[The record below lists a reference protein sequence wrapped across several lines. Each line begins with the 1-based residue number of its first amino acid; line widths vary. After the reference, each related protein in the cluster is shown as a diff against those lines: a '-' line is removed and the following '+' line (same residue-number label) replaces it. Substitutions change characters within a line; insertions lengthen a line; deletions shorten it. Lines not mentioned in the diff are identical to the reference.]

1 MFVELSDLRWIKC
14 WVKRTLKWRP
24 VVFAVITSLF
34 SAFDYVQFGHVELGT
49 VVGSAFLSVL
59 DLYFIGVLW
68 LFGLIAMAC
77 AEALKRALRW
87 CARNRTGLFAGFA
100 FGLAFTVA
108 SGSLDLA
115 ACVCVAI
122 YLFLAY
128 FALGMYAGKPAK
140 ALKRSEVQPG
150 LEEAQLAPPRRK
162 RLVFNIAN
170 PEDAERLMQ
179 LFQPPV
185 KPSNTS
191 AFAVPTGPVSVGED
205 EAQQMLKLDS
215 QTIGKLMLQDEQ
227 FAHKVAFL
235 YAETRDCKLREA
247 ISMAKWKVHWWLRK

>member
-1 MFVELSDLRWIKC
+1 
-14 WVKRTLKWRP
+14 
-24 VVFAVITSLF
+24 
-34 SAFDYVQFGHVELGT
+34 
-49 VVGSAFLSVL
+49 
-59 DLYFIGVLW
+59 
-68 LFGLIAMAC
+68 
-77 AEALKRALRW
+77 
-87 CARNRTGLFAGFA
+87 
-100 FGLAFTVA
+100 LAFTVA

-140 ALKRSEVQPG
+140 ALKRTEVQPE

-170 PEDAERLMQ
+170 PEDAEKLMQ
-179 LFQPPV
+179 LLEPPV

-191 AFAVPTGPVSVGED
+191 ALVVPTEPVSVNED

-215 QTIGKLMLQDEQ
+215 QTIGRLMLQDEQ

-235 YAETRDCKLREA
+235 YAETRDRKLRNA

>member
-1 MFVELSDLRWIKC
+1 MFVELSGLRWIKC

-24 VVFAVITSLF
+24 VVFAVVASLF
-34 SAFDYVQFGHVELGT
+34 SAFDYVQLGRVEPAT
-49 VVGSAFLSVL
+49 VVGSAFLSVV
-59 DLYFIGVLW
+59 DLYFIGGLW
-68 LFGLIAMAC
+68 VFGLVAMAC

-191 AFAVPTGPVSVGED
+191 ALAVPTEPVSVDED

-215 QTIGKLMLQDEQ
+215 QTIGRLMLQDEQ

-235 YAETRDCKLREA
+235 YAETRDRKLHDA